1 VPASVGVIRRQRKKQ
16 PWRGAPAHQIF
27 HLPTVVAPALT
38 VLHDVRAA
46 NLGVGV
52 TEDLQPH
59 VVHPTAARVGERQY
73 VRASD
78 LRSGKAE

>member
-1 VPASVGVIRRQRKKQ
+1 
-16 PWRGAPAHQIF
+16 
-27 HLPTVVAPALT
+27 